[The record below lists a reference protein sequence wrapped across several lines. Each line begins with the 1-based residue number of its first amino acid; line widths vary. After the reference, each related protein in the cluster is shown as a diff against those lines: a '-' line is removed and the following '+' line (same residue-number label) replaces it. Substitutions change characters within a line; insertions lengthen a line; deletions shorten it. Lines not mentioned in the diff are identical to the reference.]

1 MSEPTTVP
9 VADRLHQ
16 MDHMLREVESLV
28 DVAGLSVGWAK
39 QRPSAPQAPEHL
51 EHADAAAQ
59 DARTA
64 LGHVRGI
71 LDGLLRE
78 HGPLVEPDPSEF

>member
-39 QRPSAPQAPEHL
+39 QRP
-51 EHADAAAQ
+51 
-59 DARTA
+59 R
-64 LGHVRGI
+64 
-71 LDGLLRE
+71 
-78 HGPLVEPDPSEF
+78 PLFGQ